1 MYLFQR
7 QNPPKR
13 SATGGHSPFPSPAPA
28 TATMALL
35 RARIRRESFLPH
47 HFSSFSSFPPPPSE
61 PASADPPAP
70 SPFADIRD
78 RISSTASTPRSAPP
92 VDDLRRKLRNFAR
105 SPPHASIPSTPSS
118 SPGPSFLDAFAA
130 TAASSPPAP
139 SRPSSFPT
147 STPLDFRALR
157 DSLNKPGSSA
167 GGLPTLGARNFDLKS
182 SLSQRRRPAGLD
194 TALGRD
200 LLGAKAPEFM
210 RQYGYDDLGKRLG
223 DLRPAGAGK
232 DGKEWFSLEELSA
245 RLGRLR
251 DMDREERERA
261 PLANLGLGKLREAL
275 QTHALETK
283 DQKAGGVPSMSAL
296 MGFVGQTVHGKP
308 QEELVERYF
317 HPDHMSS
324 AEKMKLELKRVRDQ
338 FKMSENDCGSAR
350 VQVAQLTT
358 KIKHLSATLH
368 KKDKH
373 SRKGLQEMVQRRK
386 KYLKYLRRTDW
397 DSYCLVLKSFGLRDV
412 PEYKAP
418 DYKSKSNTKSK
429 TKKKSKRKM
438 KA

>member
-1 MYLFQR
+1 
-7 QNPPKR
+7 
-13 SATGGHSPFPSPAPA
+13 
-28 TATMALL
+28 MALL
-35 RARIRRESFLPH
+35 RARIRRDPFLPR
-47 HFSSFSSFPPPPSE
+47 HFSSSSSSPFPPPPSD
-61 PASADPPAP
+61 PASAAPPAP

-78 RISSTASTPRSAPP
+78 RLTSTASVSRSAAPP
-92 VDDLRRKLRNFAR
+92 IDDLRHKLRNFAR
-105 SPPHASIPSTPSS
+105 SSHPSAPATPTSS
-118 SPGPSFLDAFAA
+118 SGPSFLDAFAA
-130 TAASSPPAP
+130 AASAP
-139 SRPSSFPT
+139 NRPSSSPT
-147 STPLDFRALR
+147 STTPLDFRALR
-157 DSLNKPGSSA
+157 NSLNKPGSAA
-167 GGLPTLGARNFDLKS
+167 GGLPSLGARNFDLKS
-182 SLSQRRRPAGLD
+182 SLSQRRRPAGPEA
-194 TALGRD
+194 ALGRD
-200 LLGAKAPEFM
+200 LGAKDTEFL
-210 RQYGYDDLGKRLG
+210 RQYSYEDLGKRLG
-223 DLRPAGAGK
+223 DLRPAGAAGK

-251 DMDREERERA
+251 EMEREERERT
-261 PLANLGLGKLREAL
+261 PLAKLGLEKLREAL
-275 QTHALETK
+275 QDHALQTM
-283 DQKAGGVPSMSAL
+283 DQKKGGGVPSMSAL
-296 MGFVGQTVHGKP
+296 MGFVGQTVQGKP

>member
-1 MYLFQR
+1 
-7 QNPPKR
+7 
-13 SATGGHSPFPSPAPA
+13 
-28 TATMALL
+28 MALL
-35 RARIRRESFLPH
+35 RARIRRDPFLPR
-47 HFSSFSSFPPPPSE
+47 HFSSSSSSTSSPVPPPPPSE
-61 PASADPPAP
+61 PASSDPPP
-70 SPFADIRD
+70 RSPFADIRD
-78 RISSTASTPRSAPP
+78 RLRSPTSASASAPRGAAP
-92 VDDLRRKLRNFAR
+92 IDDLRRKLRTFAK
-105 SPPHASIPSTPSS
+105 SHPSTSSSASS
-118 SPGPSFLDAFAA
+118 SPGPSFLDVFT
-130 TAASSPPAP
+130 TAPSSPPAP
-139 SRPSSFPT
+139 NRASPSAT
-147 STPLDFRALR
+147 RTPLDFIALR
-157 DSLNKPGSSA
+157 DSLNKPGSTA
-167 GGLPTLGARNFDLKS
+167 GGLPAPGARKIDLKS
-182 SLSQRRRPAGLD
+182 SLSQRRRPAGPEA
-194 TALGRD
+194 ALGRD
-200 LLGAKAPEFM
+200 LGAKGPEFL
-210 RQYGYDDLGKRLG
+210 RQYSYDDLGKRLG
-223 DLRPAGAGK
+223 GLRPAGTGK

-251 DMDREERERA
+251 ESDKEERERA
-261 PLANLGLGKLREAL
+261 PLDRLGIGKLREAL
-275 QTHALETK
+275 ETQAHQTK
-283 DQKAGGVPSMSAL
+283 DQKKAGGAPSMATL
-296 MGFVGQTVHGKP
+296 MGFVGQTVQGKP

-397 DSYCLVLKSFGLRDV
+397 DSYCLVLKSLGLRDV

>member
-1 MYLFQR
+1 
-7 QNPPKR
+7 
-13 SATGGHSPFPSPAPA
+13 
-28 TATMALL
+28 MALL
-35 RARIRRESFLPH
+35 RARVRRDPFLPR
-47 HFSSFSSFPPPPSE
+47 HFSSSSSSSSPFPP

-78 RISSTASTPRSAPP
+78 RLSSTASASRSAGPI
-92 VDDLRRKLRNFAR
+92 DDLRRNLRNFAR
-105 SPPHASIPSTPSS
+105 SRPSTPASS
-118 SPGPSFLDAFAA
+118 SSSGPSFLDAFA
-130 TAASSPPAP
+130 TAVPN
-139 SRPSSFPT
+139 RPSPSAAI
-147 STPLDFRALR
+147 TPLDFRALR
-157 DSLNKPGSSA
+157 DSLSKQGSSA

-182 SLSQRRRPAGLD
+182 SLSQRRRPAGPD
-194 TALGRD
+194 AALGRD
-200 LLGAKAPEFM
+200 LGAKAPDFL
-210 RQYGYDDLGKRLG
+210 RQYSYDDLGKRLG

-232 DGKEWFSLEELSA
+232 DGKEWFSLEELSS

-251 DMDREERERA
+251 KMDMEERERT
-261 PLANLGLGKLREAL
+261 PLAGMGMKMLREAL
-275 QTHALETK
+275 QDHALQTK
-283 DQKAGGVPSMSAL
+283 DHKKAGGVAGPSMSAL
-296 MGFVGQTVHGKP
+296 MGFAGQTVQGKP
-308 QEELVERYF
+308 QEELMERYF

>member
-1 MYLFQR
+1 
-7 QNPPKR
+7 
-13 SATGGHSPFPSPAPA
+13 
-28 TATMALL
+28 MALL
-35 RARIRRESFLPH
+35 RARIRRDPFPPR
-47 HFSSFSSFPPPPSE
+47 HFSSSSSFPPPPSE
-61 PASADPPAP
+61 PASADPSAP

-78 RISSTASTPRSAPP
+78 RLSSTASSPRSAPP
-92 VDDLRRKLRNFAR
+92 IDDLRSKLRNFAR
-105 SPPHASIPSTPSS
+105 SSTHPSTPSMPSS
-118 SPGPSFLDAFAA
+118 SPGPSFLDAFA

-139 SRPSSFPT
+139 NRPSSLTT

-167 GGLPTLGARNFDLKS
+167 GGFPTLGARNFDLKS
-182 SLSQRRRPAGLD
+182 SLSQRPRPAGPEA
-194 TALGRD
+194 ALGRD
-200 LLGAKAPEFM
+200 LGAKGPEFL
-210 RQYGYDDLGKRLG
+210 REYSYDDLGKRLG
-223 DLRPAGAGK
+223 NLRPAGAGK

-251 DMDREERERA
+251 EMDREERERA

-275 QTHALETK
+275 QTHALETQ
-283 DQKAGGVPSMSAL
+283 DQKKAGGVLSMSAL

-418 DYKSKSNTKSK
+418 DYKSKSNIKSK
-429 TKKKSKRKM
+429 SKKKSKRKM